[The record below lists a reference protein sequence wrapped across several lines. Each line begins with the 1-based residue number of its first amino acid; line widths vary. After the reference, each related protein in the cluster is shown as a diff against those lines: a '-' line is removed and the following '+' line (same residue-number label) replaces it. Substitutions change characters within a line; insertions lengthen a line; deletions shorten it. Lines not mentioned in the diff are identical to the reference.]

1 MMIVDRLQC
10 ILTVIDLINLFFSLE
25 LNMEMPQGET
35 ASIGTATAQSTEQ
48 DDLSRR
54 LAQLRHM

>member
-10 ILTVIDLINLFFSLE
+10 ILTVINLINLFFSLE

-35 ASIGTATAQSTEQ
+35 ASIGTATAQSAEQ

-54 LAQLRHM
+54 LAQLRQM

>member
-1 MMIVDRLQC
+1 M
-10 ILTVIDLINLFFSLE
+10 IDLINLFFSLE